1 MKTPMNE
8 NIEID
13 IEYFLFIFI
22 VFYGTV
28 ILWQFYISTINYS
41 TYFYKIFTKEFRLN
55 HRGRAF
61 HLLHKINNLEV
72 K

>member
-1 MKTPMNE
+1 MKAPVKE

-22 VFYGTV
+22 VFYRTV
-28 ILWQFYISTINYS
+28 ILWRFYISTILL
-41 TYFYKIFTKEFRLN
+41 YKIFTKEFRLN
-55 HRGRAF
+55 HRGRAL

>member
-22 VFYGTV
+22 VFYTE
-28 ILWQFYISTINYS
+28 LLFCDNFTFQLSTILL
-41 TYFYKIFTKEFRLN
+41 TFTKYSQRNFDSTTVVGLSICYI
-55 HRGRAF
+55 
-61 HLLHKINNLEV
+61 K
-72 K
+72 